1 MVRKIIKMLTG
12 KEITIMEMKQL
23 KYGEQTTKED
33 NIKENI
39 NFWKQLRFLNL
50 AQSCG
55 SAMVQMID
63 T

>member
-1 MVRKIIKMLTG
+1 MFKMLNL
-12 KEITIMEMKQL
+12 KEITIMEIKQV

-50 AQSCG
+50 AQSRC